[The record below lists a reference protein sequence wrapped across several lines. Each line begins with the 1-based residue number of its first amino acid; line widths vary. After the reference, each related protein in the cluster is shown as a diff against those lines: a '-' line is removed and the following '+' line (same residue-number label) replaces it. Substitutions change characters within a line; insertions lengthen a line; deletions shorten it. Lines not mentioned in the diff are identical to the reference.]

1 MVHKKGEIMGV
12 ISFLS
17 DFFSLGEDRAPQK
30 TTLTSTELISW
41 SDALKSL
48 YRLPRKKLYKG
59 FYWRRAIK

>member
-1 MVHKKGEIMGV
+1 MGV
-12 ISFLS
+12 LSFISNMF
-17 DFFSLGEDRAPQK
+17 GWNKNHIPQK

-48 YRLPRKKLYKG
+48 YRRPRKYKG

>member
-1 MVHKKGEIMGV
+1 MGV
-12 ISFLS
+12 LSFISNMF
-17 DFFSLGEDRAPQK
+17 GWNKNHIPQK

-48 YRLPRKKLYKG
+48 YRLQRKKLYKG